1 MLQPGRW
8 DVERTRACVSV
19 LSSLER
25 KNAHGQAP
33 AFMVQ
38 LKVKLI
44 TPADSPLPAVLHGL
58 SSGLRHFDFPLIK
71 IAEQKGN
78 M

>member
-1 MLQPGRW
+1 M
-8 DVERTRACVSV
+8 
-19 LSSLER
+19 LSSLQSR
-25 KNAHGQAP
+25 NAHRQAP

-44 TPADSPLPAVLHGL
+44 TPADSPYPAVLHGL

-71 IAEQKGN
+71 IAEQKGDIE
-78 M
+78 MWDFEEKGRQDEAKK